1 MMDRRTVLVG
11 AVALLGGCSVL
22 SENAGEVSGD
32 EPTMIDS
39 GVADRVFLER
49 EPSDLPSPDEPPALG
64 VTNEGLYQFAESAG
78 EWVPFQWST
87 IFDVADDGSVT
98 VGTGADPLRSVEAE
112 AINAVSQARAR
123 SDSGAGTEDDPFVV
137 SEDLLQATESTVAFG
152 PGWFETGGLA
162 TAADAAFEETSV
174 YLEGEGVRTTTLRH
188 AEDAPSTPTVHFRG
202 SGGNFGG
209 VRDMT
214 VYGAGEGEAGAGS
227 AHIVQSDGEIID
239 HQFEN
244 VIFRYGGG
252 DVLHL
257 ESSASGTRV
266 QNAWLENAPGWA
278 LYLGGGSRPKVNGVH
293 TAGTGGGIR
302 MEGTGGNFS
311 DLTLTYL
318 RGETG
323 VSTTSSRNNFS
334 NVIVRLQ
341 VDRGF
346 EIRGANTTVSNVL
359 VEESNREA
367 LYVAGTSAISNVVAK
382 DCGADGASV
391 LRVLA
396 DGTTV
401 SNLWATRTDT
411 EYSERLLDVDANRCR
426 IDGVGGDESA
436 DWEVR
441 IRPGATENVVDG
453 LRGVPY
459 DRVSDDGTRTLVNR
473 WGTND
478 GDPNLTGEWRDHA
491 EYAGRMGATIWDTSG
506 FEWTPYVVSPAG
518 DWIEIGG

>member
-1 MMDRRTVLVG
+1 MMDRRTVMVG
-11 AVALLGGCSVL
+11 AVALLGGCSML
-22 SENAGEVSGD
+22 SENPGEVSGD
-32 EPTMIDS
+32 EPTTIDS

-49 EPSDLPSPDEPPALG
+49 APSDLPSPDEPPALG
-64 VTNEGLYQFAESAG
+64 VTNEGLYQFSESAG
-78 EWVPFQWST
+78 EWVSFRWSR
-87 IFDVADDGSVT
+87 IFDVGDDGAVGLGSGAET
-98 VGTGADPLRSVEAE
+98 VRSLEAE
-112 AINAVSQARAR
+112 AINGVPQVRAR
-123 SDSGAGTEDDPFVV
+123 CDDGVGTKDDPFVV
-137 SEDLLQATESTVAFG
+137 PADLLRATDGTVSFG

-162 TAADAAFEETSV
+162 TADDAAFEESSV

-188 AEDAPSTPTVHFRG
+188 AEDAPSTPTVSFRG
-202 SGGNFGG
+202 AGGNFGG
-209 VRDMT
+209 IRDMT
-214 VYGAGEGEAGAGS
+214 VYGGGQGQAGAGS
-227 AHIVQSDGEIID
+227 AHIVHSAGEIID

-244 VIFRYGGG
+244 VIIRFGGG

-293 TAGTGGGIR
+293 TAGTGGGVR

-318 RGETG
+318 RGGTG
-323 VSTTSSRNNFS
+323 VSVTSSRNNFS
-334 NVIVRLQ
+334 NVVVRLQ

-346 EIRGANTTVSNVL
+346 EIRGSDTTVSNVL

-367 LYVAGTSAISNVVAK
+367 LFVAGTSAVSNVVAK
-382 DCGADGASV
+382 NCGADGASV
-391 LRVLA
+391 FRVLA
-396 DGTTV
+396 DGTSA
-401 SNLWATRTDT
+401 SNLWARRTGS
-411 EYSERLLDVDANRCR
+411 EYSDRLLDVDANRCR
-426 IDGVGGDESA
+426 VDGVGGDESA

-459 DRVSDDGTRTLVNR
+459 DSVSDDGTRTLVNR

-478 GDPNLTGEWRDHA
+478 GDPNVTGEWRGHA
-491 EYAGRMGATIWDTSG
+491 DYAGRMGATIWDTSG
-506 FEWTPYVVSPAG
+506 SNWTPYVVSPAG
-518 DWIEIGG
+518 DWVEVGG